1 MSATSWGVAELP
13 TPAEPGPPD
22 VVVDQDGR
30 RAAELAAVRGAGAA
44 VWVGEEGDAALGEF
58 RAEIGRRR

>member
-1 MSATSWGVAELP
+1 MTEPP
-13 TPAEPGPPD
+13 TPADPGAPD
-22 VVVDQDGR
+22 IVVDQDGR
-30 RAAELAAVRGAGAA
+30 RATELAAARGAGARTA

>member
-1 MSATSWGVAELP
+1 MAEP
-13 TPAEPGPPD
+13 TTPAELAAPD
-22 VVVDQDGR
+22 IVVDQDGR
-30 RAAELAAVRGAGAA
+30 RATEIAAVRGAGARTA